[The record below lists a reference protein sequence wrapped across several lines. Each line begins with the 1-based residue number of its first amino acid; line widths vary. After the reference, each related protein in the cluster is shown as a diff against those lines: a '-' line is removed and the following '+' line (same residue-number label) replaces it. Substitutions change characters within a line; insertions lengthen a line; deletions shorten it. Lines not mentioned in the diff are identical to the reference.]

1 MLQKQI
7 YIKNKKASHDYEF
20 IQTFTCGIVLT
31 GTEIKSLRTG
41 KASITEAYC
50 YVHNGEMWA
59 KGMHISAYSF
69 GSYNNHDPLR
79 ERKLLLKR
87 KELNKIQEKLK
98 DKGVTIVALSF
109 YLTSRGWAKVD
120 IALARGKKLHDK
132 REDMKQKD
140 AKREMDK
147 AMKRF

>member
-1 MLQKQI
+1 
-7 YIKNKKASHDYEF
+7 
-20 IQTFTCGIVLT
+20 
-31 GTEIKSLRTG
+31 
-41 KASITEAYC
+41 
-50 YVHNGEMWA
+50 MWL
-59 KGMHISAYSF
+59 KGAHISTYSF

-79 ERKLLLKR
+79 ERKLLLKG
-87 KELNKIQEKLK
+87 KELAKIQEKLK
-98 DKGVTIVALSF
+98 DKGITIVALSMF
-109 YLTSRGWAKVD
+109 ITARGWAKVD

>member
-7 YIKNKKASHDYEF
+7 YIKNKKAAHDYEF

-41 KASITEAYC
+41 KASISEAYC
-50 YVHNGEMWA
+50 YVHNGEMWV

-79 ERKLLLKR
+79 ERKLLLKG
-87 KELNKIQEKLK
+87 KELAKIQEKLK
-98 DKGVTIVALSF
+98 DKGVTIVALSL
-109 YLTSRGWAKVD
+109 YLTGRGWAKVD

-132 REDMKQKD
+132 REDLKQKD

-147 AMKRF
+147 VMKRY

>member
-31 GTEIKSLRTG
+31 GTEIKSLRMG

-50 YVHNGEMWA
+50 YVHNGEMWV

-79 ERKLLLKR
+79 ERKLMLNR
-87 KELNKIQEKLK
+87 KELAKIQEKLK

-109 YLTSRGWAKVD
+109 YLTGRGWAKVD

-147 AMKRF
+147 VMKRF